1 MVHFACTPTPQES
14 PTKIICSP
22 EEHRQWSVHAGSWH
36 ARHLKLGSPGSCVG
50 DVNNVDMNNFV
61 KKEFAMIEVPIDR
74 LIRYVEKSQCP
85 NVVALHQEILDRM
98 VAAIMQSEHENP
110 SCDDVGSSRFAA
122 LQQKVVQLLQHTS
135 QKLTDSKKE
144 FIHRLRNRNNHT
156 CYEPRPP
163 TQLMNDVFAMGEE
176 SYHLIFKKEDTPTK
190 RKRGNDGTSA
200 CSSPYAKLGRLGDIP
215 GLRL

>member
-1 MVHFACTPTPQES
+1 MVHFACTPTPQGS

-110 SCDDVGSSRFAA
+110 SCDDVGSSR
-122 LQQKVVQLLQHTS
+122 LL
-135 QKLTDSKKE
+135 
-144 FIHRLRNRNNHT
+144 
-156 CYEPRPP
+156 
-163 TQLMNDVFAMGEE
+163 
-176 SYHLIFKKEDTPTK
+176 
-190 RKRGNDGTSA
+190 
-200 CSSPYAKLGRLGDIP
+200 
-215 GLRL
+215 